1 MFGSH
6 RRRLIDLSA
15 ETSTAPLPAM
25 RTERAEAVIVLG
37 DYTRRAVV
45 RGLTLAGT
53 TGLLGVQKTALEW
66 RPEDKLEQIT
76 DGALTPCAS
85 GPGD

>member
-1 MFGSH
+1 MN
-6 RRRLIDLSA
+6 
-15 ETSTAPLPAM
+15 
-25 RTERAEAVIVLG
+25 
-37 DYTRRAVV
+37 YTRRAVV

-76 DGALTPCAS
+76 DSALTLVRADPVIE
-85 GPGD
+85 